1 MGQRTR
7 RGHRGTLVQA
17 QLRAHVF
24 DAVQNHLVG
33 WLHRCRSHRGPGRSA
48 RKPAYWPPV
57 SLPVQNPGD
66 SDATLAPNA
75 GHEIKDAALIFEQ
88 VWRRL
93 EQDYGR
99 ENLRF
104 PKEIMWLG
112 GAPGSGKGTNTPF
125 IMRERGLTAAPVVMS
140 ELLDTPE
147 MQALKDQGLLVGDR
161 EVIDLL
167 LRQLLKPEY
176 ESGVVVDGFPRTQ
189 MQVEA
194 VKMLHDHMLELRA
207 EFWKTPHGPDFR
219 RPLFRI
225 TVLFVDE
232 QTSVE
237 RQILRGREIEK
248 HNSRVKRTGLGKLIE
263 LRATD
268 VDEELARNR
277 YRTFKEQ
284 TYEALSSLRKH
295 FHYHFI
301 NAQAPLEEV
310 EKNIINEFQYQSSL
324 ELGHDTYDIIH
335 HVPVAS
341 EIIVHARQE
350 LVRRL
355 DNYEHRH
362 AKLFRD
368 IVGVIEREFVAVI
381 RRHAIAGRAH
391 IHTQNPLFD
400 DPLAIDIVIDSLSER
415 GYKVMYERVTRP
427 VPRVFDLAT
436 GRITCEDSVTH
447 RFEVRFHPPEIRRG
461 H

>member
-1 MGQRTR
+1 MKAPI
-7 RGHRGTLVQA
+7 L
-17 QLRAHVF
+17 
-24 DAVQNHLVG
+24 
-33 WLHRCRSHRGPGRSA
+33 GR
-48 RKPAYWPPV
+48 V
-57 SLPVQNPGD
+57 SIPVQNPGD
-66 SDATLAPNA
+66 SDLTLSPNA
-75 GHEIKDAALIFEQ
+75 ALEIKDAALIFDQ

-93 EQDYGR
+93 EQDFGR
-99 ENLRF
+99 ANLRF

-125 IMRERGLTAAPVVMS
+125 IMRERGLTAPPVVMS
-140 ELLDTPE
+140 DLLDAPE
-147 MQALKDQGLLVGDR
+147 MQALKDQGQLVGDR
-161 EVIDLL
+161 EVIEVL
-167 LRQLLKPEY
+167 LRQLLKPAY

-194 VKMLHDHMLELRA
+194 VKRLHDHMLELRS
-207 EFWKTPHGPDFR
+207 EFYKTPFGPDFR

-237 RQILRGREIEK
+237 RQLLRGQEIEK
-248 HNSRVKRTGLGKLIE
+248 HNQQVKRTGMGKLIE
-263 LRATD
+263 LRPTD

-284 TYEALSSLRKH
+284 TYEALTSLKKH

-310 EKNIINEFQYQSSL
+310 EANIINEFQYQSSL

-335 HVPVAS
+335 HIPVAS

-362 AKLFRD
+362 ADLFRHT
-368 IVGVIEREFVAVI
+368 VSVIDQEFIPAI
-381 RRHAIAGRAH
+381 RRHAVAGRAH
-391 IHTQNPLFD
+391 IHTRNAVFD
-400 DPLAIDIVIDSLSER
+400 DPLAIDIVIDTLSER
-415 GYKVMYERVTRP
+415 GYRVMHEREVRP
-427 VPRVFDLAT
+427 VPQSIDPST
-436 GRITCEDSVTH
+436 GRISCEDRVTH
-447 RFEVRFHPPEIRRG
+447 RFEVQFHPPEIRRG